1 MIMKDK
7 QNLIPVYYRLA
18 EDIKL
23 QIESGKLREGDMIPT
38 EEQLGE
44 IYGISRMTVRQ
55 GMALL
60 VDAGLIETTK
70 GKGSFVRRPRLSQ
83 LIIDLKNNATADGEQ
98 FRYKLLSVK
107 IVHDHHNCVQELGL
121 PSEAKVIL
129 LKRLLYKD
137 DTPIAV
143 EEKYMRYM
151 RGKPLLENQLE
162 YADFPEVVAQHQDS
176 VPVRNEMV
184 IFVDVLSAEQA
195 ELLETEP
202 LQPAMVI
209 KQVIYA
215 KDDKPLG
222 ISQMVC
228 HKDRYHLSAT
238 SYPYLGRL

>member
-1 MIMKDK
+1 MMKDK

-23 QIESGKLREGDMIPT
+23 QIESGQLREGDMIPT

-55 GMALL
+55 GLALL
-60 VDAGLIETTK
+60 VDAGLIESTK

-83 LIIDLKNNATADGEQ
+83 LIINLKSKPTSGVEQ

-107 IVHDHHNCVQELGL
+107 IVRESHGCVQELNL
-121 PSEAKVIL
+121 PPEAKVIL

-137 DTPIAV
+137 ETPIAI

-184 IFVDVLSAEQA
+184 IYVDVLSADQA
-195 ELLETEP
+195 ELLETDP

-222 ISQMVC
+222 ISQMFC

>member
-1 MIMKDK
+1 L
-7 QNLIPVYYRLA
+7 NLP
-18 EDIKL
+18 
-23 QIESGKLREGDMIPT
+23 P
-38 EEQLGE
+38 
-44 IYGISRMTVRQ
+44 
-55 GMALL
+55 
-60 VDAGLIETTK
+60 
-70 GKGSFVRRPRLSQ
+70 
-83 LIIDLKNNATADGEQ
+83 
-98 FRYKLLSVK
+98 
-107 IVHDHHNCVQELGL
+107 
-121 PSEAKVIL
+121 EARVIL

-137 DTPIAV
+137 ETPIAI

-151 RGKPLLENQLE
+151 RGKPLLETQLE

-184 IFVDVLSAEQA
+184 IYVDVLSADQA
-195 ELLETEP
+195 ELLETDP

-222 ISQMVC
+222 ISQMFC